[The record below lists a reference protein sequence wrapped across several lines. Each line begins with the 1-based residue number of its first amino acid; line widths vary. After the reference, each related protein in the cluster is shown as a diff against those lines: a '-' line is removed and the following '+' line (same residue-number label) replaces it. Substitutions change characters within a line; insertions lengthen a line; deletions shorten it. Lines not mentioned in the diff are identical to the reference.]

1 MSMLWLNRVEFQAE
15 LHLSFGSPSQ
25 MDKGRLRKCGK
36 KPWPKTR
43 KRANKVA
50 ATLAAPLVTTTFRYC
65 PWRWDGRVPVCW
77 STTIKVHFA
86 LFDVEAKEGL
96 PRGSAPWESLR
107 TSVLPDLQIQ
117 KIPTQCCAVPGY
129 VPRHHFVPFNLTLL
143 ALSSV
148 TGLKDLKDT
157 FQSCA
162 EPIYV
167 PRHHFVVP
175 FNWTSLTFICHFQ
188 NLYLIL

>member
-1 MSMLWLNRVEFQAE
+1 MEMRWTRACLLVNNNQSAFRIVWR
-15 LHLSFGSPSQ
+15 GS
-25 MDKGRLRKCGK
+25 
-36 KPWPKTR
+36 
-43 KRANKVA
+43 
-50 ATLAAPLVTTTFRYC
+50 
-65 PWRWDGRVPVCW
+65 
-77 STTIKVHFA
+77 
-86 LFDVEAKEGL
+86 KEGL

-129 VPRHHFVPFNLTLL
+129 VPRHHFVPFNLTLVS
-143 ALSSV
+143 LSSV

-188 NLYLIL
+188 NLYLILKRIYFLKGYI